1 MSRFKAA
8 VPEDHVPANVA
19 LFWGYRMPIVE
30 WSEQVLVVDLL
41 NEPALSDDLL
51 SLSERIESSDRCQDV
66 VLNFLGVG
74 FLNSSNI
81 SQLLRVREA
90 LKSSGGRMCLCSV
103 NPSIAS
109 VLEVTHLDRLFHQ
122 EADTA
127 SALAALQMAAD
138 DAD

>member
-1 MSRFKAA
+1 
-8 VPEDHVPANVA
+8 
-19 LFWGYRMPIVE
+19 MPIVE

-51 SLSERIESSDRCQDV
+51 SLAERLEAGGAQNV

-81 SQLLRVREA
+81 SQLLRVREV
-90 LKSSGGRMCLCSV
+90 LRTTGGRLCLCSV

-127 SALAALQMAAD
+127 SALAALQMAAGGGD
-138 DAD
+138 